1 MKIGIMQPYFVPYI
15 GFWQLLNAVDQYVI
29 YDDVNF
35 IKGGW
40 INRNRILV
48 QGKPQYFN
56 IQMEGASPFKK
67 INEINV
73 NSSVV
78 WREKAMKTI
87 DLAYRKAPYFNT
99 VYPLIEKII
108 FCGENNLAQFVTN
121 SIRCICDYLD
131 ITTRLIISSEFEQD
145 RALRGQDRVLDI
157 CSRLQAT
164 EYYNAIGGRELYSKD
179 AFAQNG
185 IELHFLKT
193 NDIMYQQFEND
204 YTPYLSIIDVMMFN
218 SKEEMCNLIHQYAL
232 V

>member
-78 WREKAMKTI
+78 WREKAMKTV

-204 YTPYLSIIDVMMFN
+204 FIPYLSIIDVMMFN
-218 SKEEMCNLIHQYAL
+218 SKEQLNAMLQMYSLI
-232 V
+232 